1 MTGAHLSS
9 PLRKV
14 PDVQREVQAFVLEW
28 AALVHPSSAGGVHAA
43 GQRYWTAV
51 LAIILPL
58 GFLPPFVTTRH
69 HGEDQF

>member
-43 GQRYWTAV
+43 GQRY
-51 LAIILPL
+51 
-58 GFLPPFVTTRH
+58 
-69 HGEDQF
+69 